1 MHTTD
6 PFGYTQPH
14 RPFDPDQTQPR
25 PQGYYHYPPAPPTP
39 PRRKRTRRRVGCLGC
54 LFRLALAVT
63 LFVVTFTALV
73 ASLYILFPPPR
84 TNILMLGID
93 SRPGEGVATRAD
105 TIILATVDPRQPYV
119 GMLSI
124 PRDLYINI
132 PGYGFQRINAA
143 HVFAESNSPGTGP
156 ALVEQTIESNFGVPV
171 DRFIRLDFQAFVAIV
186 DAAGGVTIDVP
197 FYFVD
202 YEYPTPDYGTMVV
215 EFQAGTQ
222 HMNGERALQYARIRH
237 GSSDFQRA
245 ERQQQVIEALFR
257 QLLSP
262 ANWWRW
268 PAVYMAFSQ
277 YVDTDLT
284 ILDGI
289 ALGPALLWVG
299 PGGID
304 RRILDSNMTTGRTTE
319 SGASVLEP
327 NWGQINP
334 LLYEMFL
341 R

>member
-1 MHTTD
+1 MHGTD
-6 PFGYTQPH
+6 PFGHTQPH
-14 RPFDPDQTQPR
+14 RPFDPDRTQPR
-25 PQGYYHYPPAPPTP
+25 PRGYDYPSAPPAV
-39 PRRKRTRRRVGCLGC
+39 PRRKRIRRRVGCLGC
-54 LFRLALAVT
+54 LFRLTLAAT

-84 TNILMLGID
+84 TNVLMLGID

-105 TIILATVDPRQPYV
+105 TIILVTVDPRQPYV

-143 HVFAESNSPGTGP
+143 HVFAESNNPGTGP

-171 DRFIRLDFQAFVAIV
+171 DRFVRLNFQGFVAIV
-186 DAAGGVTIDVP
+186 DAAGGITIDVP
-197 FYFVD
+197 YYFVD
-202 YEYPTPDYGTMVV
+202 YEYPTPDYGTMIV
-215 EFQAGTQ
+215 EFQAGIQ

-257 QLLSP
+257 QLLNP
-262 ANWWRW
+262 TNWWRW
-268 PAVYMAFSQ
+268 PAVYMAFIQ

-289 ALGPALLWVG
+289 ALVPALLWVG

-304 RRILDSNMTTGRTTE
+304 RRVLDSDMTMGRTTE

-327 NWGQINP
+327 NWNRINP